1 MSERINVTIRVN
13 GVEITD
19 EVEPRVTL
27 LDFLRNHGY
36 TEVHRGCD
44 EGKCGA
50 CTVLLDGKSVKSCLV
65 LAVQADGG
73 SVTTVRGLTKEGELH
88 PIQRAFL
95 EEYAMQCGYC
105 THGFIMVTYDFLT
118 NISKEADPELI
129 SESIRNICRC
139 TGYTSIIKAIKRASE
154 YLNGN
159 TKGSS

>member
-1 MSERINVTIRVN
+1 MSEKVLVKIRVN
-13 GVEITD
+13 DVEVVD
-19 EVEPRVTL
+19 EVEPRLTL
-27 LDFLRNHGY
+27 LDFLRDHGY

-50 CTVLLDGKSVKSCLV
+50 CTVLLNGKSVKSCLV

-73 SVTTVRGLTKEGELH
+73 SVTTVRGLSRNGELH

-118 NISKEADPELI
+118 NVSKEADQELL
-129 SESIRNICRC
+129 SESIKNICRC
-139 TGYTSIIKAIKRASE
+139 TGYSSIISAVKRASE
-154 YLNGN
+154 YLRGGDS
-159 TKGSS
+159 K